1 MTANKCGTA
10 DYTKAGGWADGEAAK
25 KSYCKVSNEHSFY
38 LGKVVNGRV
47 ESDRPFKRPCAEEAG
62 PARDSGAGAQK
73 ARTTPL
79 AAQVLPTVS
88 PAVPAQ
94 QVVYNFSGADL
105 RGANFSGANFGSG
118 SIIMG
123 PTAHVKLQ
131 PAKEDT
137 DDEDDASYNCDYDDE
152 DAYGCD
158 GS

>member
-1 MTANKCGTA
+1 MGGQHVPLDEVAA
-10 DYTKAGGWADGEAAK
+10 AGLYRRLLHPVAHDT
-25 KSYCKVSNEHSFY
+25 F
-38 LGKVVNGRV
+38 
-47 ESDRPFKRPCAEEAG
+47 SDRPFKRPCAEEEG

>member
-38 LGKVVNGRV
+38 LGKVV
-47 ESDRPFKRPCAEEAG
+47 
-62 PARDSGAGAQK
+62 
-73 ARTTPL
+73 
-79 AAQVLPTVS
+79 
-88 PAVPAQ
+88 
-94 QVVYNFSGADL
+94 VYNFSGADL

-131 PAKEDT
+131 PAKEET
-137 DDEDDASYNCDYDDE
+137 DDEDDASYNCDLDDE
-152 DAYGCD
+152 DRRSAAVPPRNLYWATERADMYKSKRWKHLVPCFFGFVATTVMAV
-158 GS
+158 SSE